1 AYYRSLDRDIRF
13 QILDLSQNECDEI
26 REFLENNVKPE
37 NASYLYDHYYD
48 GGAIK
53 VEYFKKIVKES
64 IIVVIISSVMGLF
77 SGTVLS
83 NNEII
88 LSSFPIILLVLP
100 SLNSLIGDMSTVLV
114 SRLTSHLYIGTIP
127 AKIQFSDRLKQDFY
141 GLLITILLSLIALIC
156 LGYILGSVTGIE
168 IVNPLLIISIIS
180 ITILILFGFMFVF
193 LFMGSI
199 LIFRKGKDPNNFLIP
214 MITSLADFLTPLL
227 IIIFIQLFV

>member
-1 AYYRSLDRDIRF
+1 VD
-13 QILDLSQNECDEI
+13 
-26 REFLENNVKPE
+26 
-37 NASYLYDHYYD
+37 
-48 GGAIK
+48 
-53 VEYFKKIVKES
+53 YFKKIVKES
-64 IIVVIISSVMGLF
+64 IVVVIISSVMGLF

-127 AKIQFSDRLKQDFY
+127 AKIQSSDRLKQDFY

-156 LGYILGSVTGIE
+156 LGYILGSVIGIE

-180 ITILILFGFMFVF
+180 ITVLILFGFMFVF

-227 IIIFIQLFV
+227 IIIFIQIFI